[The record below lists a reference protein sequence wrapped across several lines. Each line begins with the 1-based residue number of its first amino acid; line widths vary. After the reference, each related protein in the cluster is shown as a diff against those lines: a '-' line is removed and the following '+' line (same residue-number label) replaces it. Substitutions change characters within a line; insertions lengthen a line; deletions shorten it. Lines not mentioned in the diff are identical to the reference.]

1 MEMDGYKKRFDWAS
15 LILGIVLVVLGCVSI
30 MHPDKS
36 LHLLCILVGVGLL
49 LLILV
54 GVGLLLLG
62 IYELWARSKM
72 QEWLGYRSGWLL
84 GTGILDIVLG
94 IVFLVYQNFGTTV
107 IAVIFALWFIISSAN
122 ELTIAGFFHQLN
134 VGYYWLLFILDI
146 LGLII
151 GVVLLFSPM
160 LSAITMVWLISFYLI
175 VIGIVKIIQAF

>member
-36 LHLLCILVGVGLL
+36 LHLLC
-49 LLILV
+49 ILV

-134 VGYYWLLFILDI
+134 VGYYWLLFILVI

>member
-1 MEMDGYKKRFDWAS
+1 MIMEMDGYKKRFDWAS

-49 LLILV
+49 LL
-54 GVGLLLLG
+54 G
-62 IYELWARSKM
+62 IYELWARKEDAGMARLSF
-72 QEWLGYRSGWLL
+72 WLAARYRYSRHCFGDRL
-84 GTGILDIVLG
+84 
-94 IVFLVYQNFGTTV
+94 LVYQNFGTTV

>member
-49 LLILV
+49 LL
-54 GVGLLLLG
+54 G

-72 QEWLGYRSGWLL
+72 QEWFGYRSGWLL

-122 ELTIAGFFHQLN
+122 ELTIAGFLHQLN

>member
-36 LHLLCILVGVGLL
+36 LHLLCILVGG
-49 LLILV
+49 
-54 GVGLLLLG
+54 GLLLLG

-134 VGYYWLLFILDI
+134 VGYYRLLFILDI

>member
-49 LLILV
+49 LL
-54 GVGLLLLG
+54 G
-62 IYELWARSKM
+62 IHELWARSKM

-122 ELTIAGFFHQLN
+122 ELTIAGFLHQLN

>member
-49 LLILV
+49 LL
-54 GVGLLLLG
+54 G
-62 IYELWARSKM
+62 
-72 QEWLGYRSGWLL
+72 QERLGYRSGWLL

-134 VGYYWLLFILDI
+134 VGYCWLLFILDI

-175 VIGIVKIIQAF
+175 VIGIIKIIQAF

>member
-1 MEMDGYKKRFDWAS
+1 MA
-15 LILGIVLVVLGCVSI
+15 L
-30 MHPDKS
+30 
-36 LHLLCILVGVGLL
+36 
-49 LLILV
+49 
-54 GVGLLLLG
+54 
-62 IYELWARSKM
+62 AR
-72 QEWLGYRSGWLL
+72 RR
-84 GTGILDIVLG
+84 
-94 IVFLVYQNFGTTV
+94 

>member
-1 MEMDGYKKRFDWAS
+1 MEMDGYKKRFDWAG

-36 LHLLCILVGVGLL
+36 LHLLC
-49 LLILV
+49 ILV

-122 ELTIAGFFHQLN
+122 ELTIAGFLHQLN